1 MRSEV
6 YYVNSAIL
14 KNAKGG
20 VISSISVKEISA
32 TAADVVNAFSA
43 LPPERQA
50 AILDSS
56 GVGYLGS
63 HLLIAGVDPVKTFEV
78 RNGGLD
84 GLAELARLLNTDFA
98 SIFTLS
104 YEFGASL
111 QPKPIRIPE
120 TSESNEPL
128 AYVAQFDTLILHD
141 YATGKTYIDGNEA
154 RFDEIE
160 SLLVTAAET
169 VVGGIPA
176 ARAVRSSFT
185 KDEYVAAVNRVK
197 EHIRRGDTYQANLTQ
212 QFAIEFEDAIPAG
225 EVFKRLRSQN
235 PSAFAAFVQRGE
247 TAVVSSSPE
256 RFFRIEEDRISV
268 APIKGTIKRGA
279 DREEDAAL
287 REALAASAKD
297 RAENTMIVDLLRNDL
312 GRICEYGSVAVD
324 QLCTIEEHATL
335 FHLVST
341 VSGRLRQDAGLSEV
355 LLSLFPSGSITG
367 APKVRTMQ
375 LIGEI
380 EPVARGLSM
389 GSIGIAVGGN
399 RFEKLG
405 PFIDTNVAIRTITIS
420 GNRAVFNV
428 GGGVVIDSEPDS
440 EYRESLLKAKA
451 LLQAL
456 GVK

>member
-1 MRSEV
+1 VRSEV

-20 VISSISVKEISA
+20 VISSFSVKEISA

-43 LPPERQA
+43 LPPERRA

-78 RNGGLD
+78 RTGGLE
-84 GLAELARLLNTDFA
+84 GLSELAGLLNTNFA

-120 TSESNEPL
+120 AAKSKEPL
-128 AYVAQFDTLILHD
+128 AYVAQFDALIIHD
-141 YATGKTYIDGNEA
+141 YATGRTYIDGNEA
-154 RFDEIE
+154 RFDELE
-160 SLLVTAAET
+160 SLLATAAGP
-169 VVGGIPA
+169 VGGIPTVCS
-176 ARAVRSSFT
+176 VRSSFT
-185 KDEYVAAVNRVK
+185 KDEYVAAINRVK
-197 EHIRRGDTYQANLTQ
+197 EHIRRGDTYQVNLTQ

-225 EVFKRLRSQN
+225 EVFTRLRSQN
-235 PSAFAAFVQRGE
+235 PSAFAAFVQRGG

-256 RFFRIEEDRISV
+256 RFFRIEGDQISV
-268 APIKGTIKRGA
+268 APIKGTIKRSA

-287 REALAASAKD
+287 REVLAASAKD

-389 GSIGIAVGGN
+389 GSIGIAIGGKA
-399 RFEKLG
+399 FKSLG

-428 GGGVVIDSEPDS
+428 GGGVVIDSDPDS